1 MERGVN
7 LGGKQR
13 IPVYTLIAFCVYVF
27 ISGLFKGDIVSTW
40 AIHPSA
46 VLSGEYYRLVSAL
59 FIHLDIIHLLF
70 NMYALYLY
78 GGYMADGYGGG
89 AFLKAFFVTGI
100 GSSLGVLWF
109 GGVNVLTAGASGAIF
124 GIVAYLYTQAILKRR
139 IDSGSLFP
147 VVVWLVISNMMPGV
161 SVIGHISGLVA
172 GIVLGVIDYAMGRL
186 RREIRKARWRKHGLP
201 EKRKKGGIG
210 GFVSIFGME
219 LKGLFVILVLALIYN
234 YASKLF
240 SGELKLE
247 GKLNVLTSSIKDI
260 TEKLVSDTPAKTDST
275 TKPVPKAQTT
285 KDTKT
290 TNKIDTSSK
299 TAVKVP
305 TKTTPD
311 KMTKEELEEKMEK
324 LPVVVR
330 DFKFVEE
337 HPWEYSD
344 YTELYYEVSFEN
356 QGKSDILDIAF
367 ILFEWDDKGMPVRPK
382 VASTHYLLE
391 YVSRIEQYEVNVSAG
406 DIGVIRNQCVYDPI
420 PGHSYKIIP
429 TGYSAYGGTIWE
441 NPYLE
446 DILEVY
452 YGQKYDE

>member
-139 IDSGSLFP
+139 IDFDSLFP
-147 VVVWLVISNMMPGV
+147 VVVWVVISNLIPGV
-161 SVIGHISGLVA
+161 SVIGHISGLVV
-172 GIVLGVIDYAMGRL
+172 GIVLGAIDYAMGRL

-201 EKRKKGGIG
+201 EKRKKGGTG
-210 GFVSIFGME
+210 GFVSIFGMG
-219 LKGLFVILVLALIYN
+219 LKGLFVLLVLVLIYN
-234 YASKLF
+234 YAPKLF

-247 GKLNVLTSSIKDI
+247 GKRNVLTSSIKDI

-275 TKPVPKAQTT
+275 TKPVPKVQT
-285 KDTKT
+285 
-290 TNKIDTSSK
+290 
-299 TAVKVP
+299 
-305 TKTTPD
+305 
-311 KMTKEELEEKMEK
+311 TKEELEEKMEK

-382 VASTHYLLE
+382 VASTHYLWE
-391 YVSRIEQYEVNVSAG
+391 YVSHIKQYEVNVSAG
-406 DIGVIRNQCVYDPI
+406 GIGVIRNRCEYDPI
-420 PGHSYKIIP
+420 SGHSYKIIP
-429 TGYSAYGGTIWE
+429 TGYSTYGGTIWE

>member
-7 LGGKQR
+7 LEGKQR

-27 ISGLFKGDIVSTW
+27 ILGLFKGDIVSTW

-124 GIVAYLYTQAILKRR
+124 GIVAYLYTQAVLERR
-139 IDSGSLFP
+139 IDSDSLFP
-147 VVVWLVISNMMPGV
+147 VVVWVVISNLIPGV
-161 SVIGHISGLVA
+161 SVIGHISGLVV
-172 GIVLGVIDYAMGRL
+172 GIVLGAIDYAMGRL
-186 RREIRKARWRKHGLP
+186 HREIRKARWRKHGLP
-201 EKRKKGGIG
+201 EKRKKGGTG
-210 GFVSIFGME
+210 GFVSIFGMG
-219 LKGLFVILVLALIYN
+219 LKGLFVLLVLVLIYN
-234 YASKLF
+234 YAPKLF

-275 TKPVPKAQTT
+275 TKPVPKVQT
-285 KDTKT
+285 
-290 TNKIDTSSK
+290 
-299 TAVKVP
+299 
-305 TKTTPD
+305 
-311 KMTKEELEEKMEK
+311 TKEELEEKMEK

-337 HPWEYSD
+337 HPSEYSD
-344 YTELYYEVSFEN
+344 YTVMYYEVSFEN
-356 QGKSDILDIAF
+356 QGKSDILDIDF

-382 VASTHYLLE
+382 VGLSRYMLLE
-391 YVSRIEQYEVNVSAG
+391 YASNINQYEVNVSAG
-406 DIGVIRNQCVYDPI
+406 GIGVIRNRCVYDPI

-429 TGYSAYGGTIWE
+429 TEYSTYGGTIWK

-452 YGQKYDE
+452 YRQKYDE

>member
-1 MERGVN
+1 ME
-7 LGGKQR
+7 GKQR
-13 IPVYTLIAFCVYVF
+13 IPVYTLIAFCVCVF

-40 AIHPSA
+40 AIHPFA

-139 IDSGSLFP
+139 IDFGSLFP
-147 VVVWLVISNMMPGV
+147 VVVWVVISNLIPGV

-172 GIVLGVIDYAMGRL
+172 GIVLGAIDYAMGRL

-201 EKRKKGGIG
+201 EKRKKGGTG
-210 GFVSIFGME
+210 GFVSIFGMG
-219 LKGLFVILVLALIYN
+219 LKGLFVLLVLVLIYN
-234 YASKLF
+234 YAPKLF

-247 GKLNVLTSSIKDI
+247 GKRNVLTSSIKDI

-275 TKPVPKAQTT
+275 TKPVPKVQT
-285 KDTKT
+285 
-290 TNKIDTSSK
+290 
-299 TAVKVP
+299 
-305 TKTTPD
+305 
-311 KMTKEELEEKMEK
+311 TKEELEEKMEK

-337 HPWEYSD
+337 HPSEYSD
-344 YTELYYEVSFEN
+344 YTVMYYEVSFEN

-382 VASTHYLLE
+382 VATTRYMLRE
-391 YVSRIEQYEVNVSAG
+391 YASYIKQYEVNASAG
-406 DIGVIRNQCVYDPI
+406 GIGVIRNRCLHDPT

-429 TGYSAYGGTIWE
+429 AEYSTYGGTIWE

-452 YGQKYDE
+452 YRQKYDE

>member
-7 LGGKQR
+7 LEGKQR

-27 ISGLFKGDIVSTW
+27 ILGLFKGDIVSTW

-59 FIHLDIIHLLF
+59 FIHLDIKHLLL
-70 NMYALYLY
+70 NMFALYLY

-124 GIVAYLYTQAILKRR
+124 GIVAYLYTQAVLERR
-139 IDSGSLFP
+139 IDSDSLFP
-147 VVVWLVISNMMPGV
+147 VVVWVVISNLTPGV
-161 SVIGHISGLVA
+161 SVIGHISGLVV
-172 GIVLGVIDYAMGRL
+172 GIVLGAIDYAMGRL

-201 EKRKKGGIG
+201 EKRKKGGTG
-210 GFVSIFGME
+210 GFVSIFGMG
-219 LKGLFVILVLALIYN
+219 LKGLFVLLVLVLIYN
-234 YASKLF
+234 YAPKLF

-247 GKLNVLTSSIKDI
+247 GKRNVLTSSIKDI
-260 TEKLVSDTPAKTDST
+260 TEKLVSDTSAKTDST
-275 TKPVPKAQTT
+275 TKPVPKVQTT
-285 KDTKT
+285 KD
-290 TNKIDTSSK
+290 
-299 TAVKVP
+299 

-337 HPWEYSD
+337 HPSEYSD
-344 YTELYYEVSFEN
+344 YTVMYYEVSFEN
-356 QGKSDILDIAF
+356 QGKSDIFDIDF

-382 VASTHYLLE
+382 VATTRYMLME
-391 YVSRIEQYEVNVSAG
+391 YASYINQYEVNVSAG
-406 DIGVIRNQCVYDPI
+406 DIGVIRNRCVHDPT

-429 TGYSAYGGTIWE
+429 TEYSTYGGTIWK

>member
-13 IPVYTLIAFCVYVF
+13 IPVYTLIAFCVCVF

-139 IDSGSLFP
+139 IDFDSLFP
-147 VVVWLVISNMMPGV
+147 VVVWVVISNLIPGV
-161 SVIGHISGLVA
+161 SVIGHISGLVV
-172 GIVLGVIDYAMGRL
+172 GIVLGAIDYAMGRL

-201 EKRKKGGIG
+201 EKRKKGGTG
-210 GFVSIFGME
+210 GFVSIFGMG
-219 LKGLFVILVLALIYN
+219 LKGLFVLLVLVSIYN
-234 YASKLF
+234 YVPKLF

-275 TKPVPKAQTT
+275 TKPVPKVQT
-285 KDTKT
+285 
-290 TNKIDTSSK
+290 
-299 TAVKVP
+299 
-305 TKTTPD
+305 
-311 KMTKEELEEKMEK
+311 TKEELEEKMEK

-337 HPWEYSD
+337 HPWEHSD
-344 YTELYYEVSFEN
+344 YTIMYYEVSFEN
-356 QGKSDILDIAF
+356 QGNSDILDIDF
-367 ILFEWDDKGMPVRPK
+367 ILFEWDDKGMPVRPRVELIRYK
-382 VASTHYLLE
+382 LLE
-391 YVSRIEQYEVNVSAG
+391 YASYIKQYEVNVSAG
-406 DIGVIRNQCVYDPI
+406 DIGVIRNQCALDPI
-420 PGHSYKIIP
+420 SGHSYKIIP
-429 TGYSAYGGTIWE
+429 TGYSTYGGTIWE

>member
-139 IDSGSLFP
+139 IDSDSLFP
-147 VVVWLVISNMMPGV
+147 VVVWVVISNLIPGV
-161 SVIGHISGLVA
+161 SVIGHISGLVV
-172 GIVLGVIDYAMGRL
+172 GIVLGAIDYAMGRL

-201 EKRKKGGIG
+201 EKRKKGGTG
-210 GFVSIFGME
+210 GFVRIFGMG
-219 LKGLFVILVLALIYN
+219 LKGLFVLLVLVLIYN
-234 YASKLF
+234 YAPKLF

-247 GKLNVLTSSIKDI
+247 GKRNVLTSSIKDI

-275 TKPVPKAQTT
+275 TKPVPKVQT
-285 KDTKT
+285 
-290 TNKIDTSSK
+290 
-299 TAVKVP
+299 
-305 TKTTPD
+305 
-311 KMTKEELEEKMEK
+311 TKEELEEKMEK

-337 HPWEYSD
+337 HPWEYLD
-344 YTELYYEVSFEN
+344 YTVMYYEVSFEN

-382 VASTHYLLE
+382 VASIHYLWK
-391 YVSRIEQYEVNVSAG
+391 YVSHIKQYEVNVSAG
-406 DIGVIRNQCVYDPI
+406 GIGVIRNRCEHDPI

-429 TGYSAYGGTIWE
+429 TGYSTYGGTIWE

>member
-7 LGGKQR
+7 LEGKQR
-13 IPVYTLIAFCVYVF
+13 IPVYTLIAFCVCVF

-40 AIHPSA
+40 AIHPFA

-70 NMYALYLY
+70 NMFALYLY

-139 IDSGSLFP
+139 IDFGSLFP
-147 VVVWLVISNMMPGV
+147 VVAWVVISNLKPGV

-172 GIVLGVIDYAMGRL
+172 GIVLGAIDYAMGRL

-201 EKRKKGGIG
+201 EKRKKGGTG
-210 GFVSIFGME
+210 GFVSIFGMG
-219 LKGLFVILVLALIYN
+219 LKGLFVLLVLVLIYN
-234 YASKLF
+234 YAPKLF

-247 GKLNVLTSSIKDI
+247 GKRNVLTSSIKDI

-275 TKPVPKAQTT
+275 TKPVPKVQTT
-285 KDTKT
+285 KD
-290 TNKIDTSSK
+290 
-299 TAVKVP
+299 

-337 HPWEYSD
+337 HPSEYSD
-344 YTELYYEVSFEN
+344 YTVMYYEVSFEN
-356 QGKSDILDIAF
+356 QGKSDILDIDF

-382 VASTHYLLE
+382 VASTRYMLWE
-391 YVSRIEQYEVNVSAG
+391 YVSHINQYEVNVSAG
-406 DIGVIRNQCVYDPI
+406 GIGVIRNRCEHDPI

-429 TGYSAYGGTIWE
+429 TEYSTYGGTIWE

-452 YGQKYDE
+452 YRQKYDE

>member
-1 MERGVN
+1 
-7 LGGKQR
+7 
-13 IPVYTLIAFCVYVF
+13 
-27 ISGLFKGDIVSTW
+27 
-40 AIHPSA
+40 
-46 VLSGEYYRLVSAL
+46 
-59 FIHLDIIHLLF
+59 
-70 NMYALYLY
+70 
-78 GGYMADGYGGG
+78 
-89 AFLKAFFVTGI
+89 
-100 GSSLGVLWF
+100 
-109 GGVNVLTAGASGAIF
+109 
-124 GIVAYLYTQAILKRR
+124 
-139 IDSGSLFP
+139 
-147 VVVWLVISNMMPGV
+147 MMPGV

-172 GIVLGVIDYAMGRL
+172 GIVLGAIDYAMGRL

-337 HPWEYSD
+337 HPWEHSD
-344 YTELYYEVSFEN
+344 YTIMYYEVSFEN

-391 YVSRIEQYEVNVSAG
+391 YASYINQYEVNVSAG
-406 DIGVIRNQCVYDPI
+406 DIGVIRNRCEYDPI

>member
-124 GIVAYLYTQAILKRR
+124 GIVAYLYTQAVLERR
-139 IDSGSLFP
+139 IDSDSLFP
-147 VVVWLVISNMMPGV
+147 VVVWVVISNLIPGV
-161 SVIGHISGLVA
+161 SVIGHISGLVV
-172 GIVLGVIDYAMGRL
+172 GIVLGAIDYAMGRL

-201 EKRKKGGIG
+201 EKRKKGGTG
-210 GFVSIFGME
+210 GFVSIFGMG
-219 LKGLFVILVLALIYN
+219 LKGLFVLLVLVLIYN
-234 YASKLF
+234 YAPKLF

-275 TKPVPKAQTT
+275 TKPVPKVQT
-285 KDTKT
+285 
-290 TNKIDTSSK
+290 
-299 TAVKVP
+299 
-305 TKTTPD
+305 
-311 KMTKEELEEKMEK
+311 TKEELEEKMEK

-344 YTELYYEVSFEN
+344 YTEFYYEVSFEN

-382 VASTHYLLE
+382 VASTHYLWE
-391 YVSRIEQYEVNVSAG
+391 YVSHIKQYEVNASAG
-406 DIGVIRNQCVYDPI
+406 GIGVIRNRCEHDPI

-429 TGYSAYGGTIWE
+429 TGYSTYGGTIWE

>member
-124 GIVAYLYTQAILKRR
+124 GIVAYLYTQAVLERR
-139 IDSGSLFP
+139 IDSDSLFP
-147 VVVWLVISNMMPGV
+147 VVVWVVISNLIPGV

-172 GIVLGVIDYAMGRL
+172 GIVLGAIDYAMGRL

-201 EKRKKGGIG
+201 EKRKKGGTG
-210 GFVSIFGME
+210 GFVSIFGMG
-219 LKGLFVILVLALIYN
+219 LKGLFVLLVLVLIYN
-234 YASKLF
+234 YAPKLF

-247 GKLNVLTSSIKDI
+247 GKRNVLTSSIKDI

-275 TKPVPKAQTT
+275 TKPVPKVQT
-285 KDTKT
+285 
-290 TNKIDTSSK
+290 
-299 TAVKVP
+299 
-305 TKTTPD
+305 
-311 KMTKEELEEKMEK
+311 TKEELEEKMEK

-337 HPWEYSD
+337 HPSEYSD
-344 YTELYYEVSFEN
+344 YTVMYYEVSFEN
-356 QGKSDILDIAF
+356 QGKSDILDIDF

-382 VASTHYLLE
+382 VGLSRYMLREYASN
-391 YVSRIEQYEVNVSAG
+391 INQYEVNVSAG
-406 DIGVIRNQCVYDPI
+406 GIGVIRNRCVYDPI

-429 TGYSAYGGTIWE
+429 TEYSTYGGTIWK

-452 YGQKYDE
+452 YRQKYDE